1 MSALDIA
8 AVCISL
14 YCRHNLL
21 GNWAEVSERV
31 PHLLCNDASVQN
43 TNIQIG
49 KPSQLNEWP
58 YQTVQIN
65 TIIMVT
71 SKDRNITTTDVQQRR
86 IWKRYQRWW
95 SLAELKEVYTP
106 ILWSLHCIFSSYF
119 LNIHS
124 LSVHRLHFIRGLR
137 RTDSWY
143 LVAGGSRHLLIDAKE
158 NQLSGSWNDKALP
171 RTDKESSHSVTA
183 TYI

>member
-43 TNIQIG
+43 MNIQIG

-71 SKDRNITTTDVQQRR
+71 SKDWNITTTDVQRRR

-95 SLAELKEVYTP
+95 SLAELKEVYA
-106 ILWSLHCIFSSYF
+106 LSHFSYSLIFTLYF
-119 LNIHS
+119 LILLFEHS
-124 LSVHRLHFIRGLR
+124 LTFRTSSPLHQRAEEDRFLISGGGGVGGFSTLTNWCQRKPALR
-137 RTDSWY
+137 VLKW
-143 LVAGGSRHLLIDAKE
+143 
-158 NQLSGSWNDKALP
+158 Q
-171 RTDKESSHSVTA
+171 SSAPHWQGVIT
-183 TYI
+183 